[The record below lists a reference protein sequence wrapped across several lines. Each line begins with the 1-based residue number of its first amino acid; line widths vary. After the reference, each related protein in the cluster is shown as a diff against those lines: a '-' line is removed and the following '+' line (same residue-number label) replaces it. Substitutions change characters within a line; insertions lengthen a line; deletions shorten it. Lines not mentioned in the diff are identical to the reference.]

1 MSKKIDKTKNL
12 ANFAYELG
20 TLRKIIRS
28 HRQVLIT
35 DDTSDNIAS
44 HSFRVAV
51 IGWFLAKE
59 EKADPYKVLLMCLF
73 HDMGEARSNDLNWVH
88 KKYVKVFEDE
98 ITRDQLKNL
107 PFDKELLQTSKEYSE
122 RKSKESKIAKDAD
135 LLDQILLIEE
145 YSYQGNE
152 EARLWK
158 KGKGGHAKKLTSKS
172 AKKLA
177 RAIKSKKPSEWWAN
191 IWTPKRR

>member
-1 MSKKIDKTKNL
+1 MEKNKTKTL
-12 ANFAYELG
+12 ANFSYELG
-20 TLRKIIRS
+20 TLRKIIRA

-44 HSFRVAV
+44 HSFRVA
-51 IGWFLAKE
+51 ILGWFLAKE
-59 EKADPYKVLLMCLF
+59 EKVDPYKVLLMCLF
-73 HDMGEARSNDLNWVH
+73 HDVSEARSNDLNWVH

-98 ITRDQLKNL
+98 IIKDQFTNL
-107 PFDKELLQTSKEYSE
+107 PHEKELLRTLNEYNQ
-122 RKSKESKIAKDAD
+122 RVTKESKVAKDAD

-152 EARLWK
+152 EAKLWK
-158 KGKGGHAKKLTSKS
+158 KGKGTHVKKLTSNS
-172 AKKLA
+172 ARKLA
-177 RAIKSKKPSEWWAN
+177 KEIKSQKPSAWWSN